1 MSAVT
6 IPQNSRTIDINSVR
20 DTNEEIID
28 KVLLLYLI
36 NEVNK
41 QGELSGI
48 TKLMKL
54 LFFAEK
60 EMVKNKV
67 KGFNYNFYKWYLGP
81 FTPEVYGDLDYLTA
95 NELVTEHE
103 TIELTDR
110 GKAILKGATYL
121 LDENRDILIHID
133 KVARNHA
140 NEWASTLMDIAYET
154 KVEIIPTKTMAK
166 VREIPNGG
174 YLVTKISKTEADT
187 VFEIDRGWLKT
198 FDTFFDKEEYNSL
211 MEAMES
217 ARTTELKRVEM
228 DKI

>member
-6 IPQNSRTIDINSVR
+6 MPQISGTIEANRVR

-67 KGFNYNFYKWYLGP
+67 KGFNYNFYKWHLGP
-81 FTPEVYGDLDYLTA
+81 FTSEVYRDLDYLTE

-110 GKAILKGATYL
+110 GKALLKGVTYL
-121 LDENRDILIHID
+121 LDENRDILIYID
-133 KVARNHA
+133 NVARNHA
-140 NEWASTLMDIAYET
+140 NEWASTLMDLAYET
-154 KVEIIPTKTMAK
+154 KVEIIPSKTLAK
-166 VREIPNGG
+166 VREIPNGS
-174 YLVTKISKTEADT
+174 YLVTKLSEIEANK
-187 VFEIDRGWLKT
+187 VFEIDRGWLET
-198 FDTFFDKEEYNSL
+198 FDTLFDKEEYNSL

-217 ARTTELKRVEM
+217 ARTTESKRVEM
-228 DKI
+228 DKL